1 MAMVVRILHEG
12 QYDVGAESLDELNT
26 LDQEAFDAV
35 AEGNEAG
42 FRQVFGRILTLVR
55 EQGKPLGVEDLR
67 PSELILPAPDSTMD
81 EVRSL
86 FTEAGLL
93 HSA

>member
-1 MAMVVRILHEG
+1 MVVRILHEG
-12 QYDVGAESLDELNT
+12 QYDVGAESLDELNR
-26 LDQEAFDAV
+26 LDQQAFEAV
-35 AEGNEAG
+35 AEGDEAR
-42 FRQVFGRILTLVR
+42 FRPIFEQILTLVR
-55 EQGKPLGVEDLR
+55 GRGKTLGAEDLR
-67 PSELILPAPDSTMD
+67 PSELILPASDSTMD